1 MLDLILHNNSI
12 ITFITILLFVN
23 IILTNSTEITKNQN
37 KSNKKDSAN
46 SIEKFKD
53 NIIDF
58 FILILCLTFLYVAYK
73 IKNIFSFFMFITI
86 ILSFSRIF
94 KNYAKDDLYLN
105 YESKQHYI
113 SATCFFTILFSA
125 KACDIYINSLSSL
138 PHTIKEILLL
148 IYLITKIIFV
158 IFFFLMNFS
167 IIISNMKMLFGN
179 RLSNLMNKLKKINLV
194 YEPIYYNF
202 IFSSIKN
209 NNLVINIDK
218 IIFFITC
225 PIFMIFNIILKLL
238 LTILKKII
246 NSLIKTYHFLL
257 NYDNNRTLIIKTILK
272 ISLIL
277 SLILVYICIIYEY
290 NIFSNQIKEIYNL
303 ISTVILIP
311 IIYDSIKHKKK

>member
-1 MLDLILHNNSI
+1 MLDLILYNNSI
-12 ITFITILLFVN
+12 IKFISFWLFAN

-37 KSNKKDSAN
+37 KSEKKDTINA
-46 SIEKFKD
+46 IEKFKD
-53 NIIDF
+53 NTIDF
-58 FILILCLTFLYVAYK
+58 FILILCLIFLYIAYK

-94 KNYAKDDLYLN
+94 KNYTKGELYLN

-113 SATCFFTILFSA
+113 SATCFFIMLFSA
-125 KACDIYINSLSSL
+125 KACDIYITSFNSL

-148 IYLITKIIFV
+148 IYLITKIIFI
-158 IFFFLMNFS
+158 IFFILMNFS
-167 IIISNMKMLFGN
+167 IFISNLKLLFGN
-179 RLSNLMNKLKKINLV
+179 RLSNLINKLKTINLV
-194 YEPIYYNF
+194 YEPRYYNF
-202 IFSSIKN
+202 IFSSTKN
-209 NNLVINIDK
+209 NNLILNIDK

-238 LTILKKII
+238 LILFKKII

-272 ISLIL
+272 ISLII
-277 SLILVYICIIYEY
+277 SLILVYICIIYEN

-311 IIYDSIKHKKK
+311 IIYDSIKRKNK